1 VHQNTETITLQKSF
15 NNQKLQKSNH
25 LQILNNDLMVLH
37 SAQKKRMIGQMQ
49 VPPMLATT
57 SFEKLYT
64 G

>member
-37 SAQKKRMIGQMQ
+37 SAQKKKNDWTD
-49 VPPMLATT
+49 ASTT
-57 SFEKLYT
+57 NAGNYQL
-64 G
+64 